1 MASLVVPYF
10 HSATILE
17 PHHAAAPLPE
27 AAPWHG
33 VLAVEPDVAR
43 LQAKSLLLTKAN
55 YCVTRVSSDR
65 ELFHLRNT
73 KAVPLAILSDRLG
86 ERLLGTVA
94 QTVRRQW
101 PRTRILIL
109 GQAPRMLEDYLYD
122 EQIQR
127 SSDPQQVLAE
137 LESLYR
143 GMWNRRSNVLDWKV
157 TRAARSFARP
167 QIAESDPAKTMQPA
181 ATEIAGQR
189 DTPSDSHATGTR
201 LH

>member
-10 HSATILE
+10 HSATFLA
-17 PHHAAAPLPE
+17 PHHLAAAFPE
-27 AAPWHG
+27 PTPWRG

-43 LQAKSLLLTKAN
+43 LHAKSLLLTKAN
-55 YCVTRVSSDR
+55 YCVTRASSDR

-73 KAVPLAILSDRLG
+73 PAAPLAILSDRLG

-143 GMWNRRSNVLDWKV
+143 GMWNRGSNVLDWKV

-167 QIAESDPAKTMQPA
+167 QIVESDPTKTITPA
-181 ATEIAGQR
+181 ASEMTGLR
-189 DTPSDSHATGTR
+189 DTPSDSHATETR